1 MGFALDLA
9 FVFSRAERVD
19 ESRALLLVQVKGA
32 VCHQA
37 YQVVASVRLKV
48 SWASHGRQ
56 FTKNSVAPPLLL
68 HQSCLTLAPPYDG
81 KAVTHVTA
89 TAAVFNIM
97 FFIFQCLYLFE
108 LPE

>member
-48 SWASHGRQ
+48 PWASHGKQ
-56 FTKNSVAPPLLL
+56 FTKNSVTPTLLRPPKTPTG
-68 HQSCLTLAPPYDG
+68 SLAP
-81 KAVTHVTA
+81 
-89 TAAVFNIM
+89 
-97 FFIFQCLYLFE
+97 
-108 LPE
+108 LPQ